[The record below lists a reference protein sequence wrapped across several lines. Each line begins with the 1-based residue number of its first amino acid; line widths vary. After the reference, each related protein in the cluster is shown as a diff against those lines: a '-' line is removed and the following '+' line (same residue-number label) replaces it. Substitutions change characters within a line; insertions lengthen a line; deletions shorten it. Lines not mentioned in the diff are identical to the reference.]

1 MNVGILLAAGASRR
15 MGRSK
20 PLVRARGM
28 SFLAAGLRHLW
39 SVCDAVVVV
48 LGSDAPRVRAEVEA
62 EFERLVKSG
71 KLRRDLQSARRH
83 GAAGLE
89 ARFVVNRRWP
99 EGMLSSA
106 RVGLRAALALDPEAV
121 LVLPVDHPVVRPET
135 ARALA
140 AAMREALGALGKKRR
155 RGGFAY
161 ALIPRYRHRRG
172 HPIALSP
179 ALAGAVARDRGAAD
193 LSDAVRRSARLV
205 GYLDC
210 ADAGILRNR
219 NTSSTRST
227 RSTR

>member
-20 PLVRARGM
+20 PLVRARGV

-48 LGSDAPRVRAEVEA
+48 LGSGAPRVRATVEA
-62 EFERLVKSG
+62 EFERLVRSG
-71 KLRRDLQSARRH
+71 RLRRDLKAARRH

-99 EGMLSSA
+99 EGMLSST
-106 RVGLRAALALDPEAV
+106 RVGLRAALALDPEVV
-121 LVLPVDHPVVRPET
+121 LVLPVDHPAVRPET
-135 ARALA
+135 VRALA
-140 AAMREALGALGKKRR
+140 MTMREALGAFGKKRQR
-155 RGGFAY
+155 SRFAY
-161 ALIPRYRHRRG
+161 ALIPRYRRRRG
-172 HPIALSP
+172 HPIVLSP
-179 ALAGAVARDRGAAD
+179 ALARAVASDRGAAD

-210 ADAGILRNR
+210 ADAGVLRNR
-219 NTSSTRST
+219 NTPSTR
-227 RSTR
+227 